1 MAEINPLAE
10 LINYFVRKNR
20 SPEKKLELANQLA
33 GLLRQKGISCH
44 CGGLGV
50 PVESRGKVYRCIKCE
65 KQFANTLYDLS
76 RYESYRPSFYS
87 EAVNILKNE

>member
-1 MAEINPLAE
+1 MAEINPLGE
-10 LINYFVRKNR
+10 LINYFIRKNR

-76 RYESYRPSFYS
+76 GYESYRPSFYS
-87 EAVNILKNE
+87 EAVNILKNK

>member
-76 RYESYRPSFYS
+76 GYESYRPSFYS
-87 EAVNILKNE
+87 EAVNILKNK

>member
-1 MAEINPLAE
+1 MAEINPLGE
-10 LINYFVRKNR
+10 LINYFIRKNR

-65 KQFANTLYDLS
+65 KQFANTIYDLNG
-76 RYESYRPSFYS
+76 YESYRPSFYS
-87 EAVNILKNE
+87 EAVNILKNK

>member
-10 LINYFVRKNR
+10 LINYFIRKNR

-65 KQFANTLYDLS
+65 KQFANTIYDLS
-76 RYESYRPSFYS
+76 GYESYRPSFYS
-87 EAVNILKNE
+87 EAVNILKNK